1 MKDILL
7 LSGSCIF
14 CGHRSTQK
22 SSTRKNFKRPP
33 PEPEGQTT
41 IPDGVVDTT
50 PDPKIDFFRFWM
62 FFGCFSSVTRSGGF
76 KSLCKYQKSILHQ
89 ILRFYSGG
97 ENFLVIFQLETMKKS
112 RFWLKIQLISQLK
125 SLQ

>member
-1 MKDILL
+1 MRP
-7 LSGSCIF
+7 SP
-14 CGHRSTQK
+14 K
-22 SSTRKNFKRPP
+22 S
-33 PEPEGQTT
+33 EMVLYHEGEWELEAHTT

-50 PDPKIDFFRFWM
+50 PDPRIDFFRFWM

-76 KSLCKYQKSILHQ
+76 KSLCKYQKWILHQ

-112 RFWLKIQLISQLK
+112 RFWLKIQLISLI
-125 SLQ
+125 